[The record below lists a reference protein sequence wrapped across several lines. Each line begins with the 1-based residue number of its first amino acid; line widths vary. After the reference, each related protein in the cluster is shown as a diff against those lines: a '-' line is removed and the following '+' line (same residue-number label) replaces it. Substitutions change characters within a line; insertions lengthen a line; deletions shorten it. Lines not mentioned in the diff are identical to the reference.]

1 MSVYIKKDKYFLFFP
16 YFNIF
21 FRFCLILKLKFYIF
35 LLIKKII
42 VVQWK
47 YNYIGEDFFMS
58 FEDNYLGI
66 LEELII
72 KLAPSQNNYI
82 E

>member
-1 MSVYIKKDKYFLFFP
+1 MFY

-21 FRFCLILKLKFYIF
+21 FKLCLILKLKFYIF
-35 LLIKKII
+35 HLIKKII

-47 YNYIGEDFFMS
+47 YNYVGEDFFMR

>member
-1 MSVYIKKDKYFLFFP
+1 M
-16 YFNIF
+16 
-21 FRFCLILKLKFYIF
+21 LKLKFYIF

-47 YNYIGEDFFMS
+47 YNYVGEDFFMS
-58 FEDNYLGI
+58 FEDNYLGV